1 MGAYGWPFLTPLIR
15 GGIFPPMPKRQ
26 RPPKSARPGWGR
38 AINFRLRTDAD
49 AVLEAAR
56 EHTGLDRS
64 AYVRMAVIERSRADV
79 ARRARS
85 DGNT

>member
-1 MGAYGWPFLTPLIR
+1 
-15 GGIFPPMPKRQ
+15 MPKRQ
-26 RPPKSARPGWGR
+26 HPPKSARPGWGR

-56 EHTGLDRS
+56 EPTGLDRA

-79 ARRARS
+79 AKRSRA